1 VTVIPGLKNPGGL
14 LQIVLLSIRP
24 SKFLSK
30 PKAALNKPTE
40 ALTLIVID
48 KSDGS
53 ENEKK
58 S

>member
-1 VTVIPGLKNPGGL
+1 
-14 LQIVLLSIRP
+14 VLLSIRP